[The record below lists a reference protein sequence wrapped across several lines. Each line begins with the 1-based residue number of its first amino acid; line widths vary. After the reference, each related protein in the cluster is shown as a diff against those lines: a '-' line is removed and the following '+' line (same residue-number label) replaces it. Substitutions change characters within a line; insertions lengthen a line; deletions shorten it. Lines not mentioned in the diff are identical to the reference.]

1 MSRPAVHPVEA
12 APMTIEA
19 PRVRMKDFQGMP
31 GTTGG
36 LFLRLCQFV
45 FAVVSLCVM
54 TTTLDF
60 PSVTAFCYLVAAVGL
75 QSVWSL
81 SLAIADI
88 YCLSVRR
95 SFRHVGVIS
104 LFAIG
109 DGVRKTC
116 LTRQLKFSDA
126 MLFLKGRDAAMY
138 LWKRCDQY
146 LCENATLLDYFPTR
160 N

>member
-1 MSRPAVHPVEA
+1 MEKLIIIAVYIYIPVVEYIKSLKWHVKFVPSEKWLWLELVA
-12 APMTIEA
+12 
-19 PRVRMKDFQGMP
+19 
-31 GTTGG
+31 
-36 LFLRLCQFV
+36 LCI
-45 FAVVSLCVM
+45 S
-54 TTTLDF
+54 
-60 PSVTAFCYLVAAVGL
+60 YLVAAVGL